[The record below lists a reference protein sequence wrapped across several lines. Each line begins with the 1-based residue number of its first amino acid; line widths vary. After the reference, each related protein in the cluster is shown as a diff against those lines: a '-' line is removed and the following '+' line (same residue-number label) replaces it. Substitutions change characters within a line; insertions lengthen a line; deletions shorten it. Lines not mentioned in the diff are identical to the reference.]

1 MEDMII
7 EESDKPLLGGTQ
19 PVIPPNLYSIMLMNI
34 MAWGPLTYL
43 HRFKKPAIFG
53 VLFLLILTMNLYLSL
68 TLPFLTEE
76 IVNNR
81 KQRAILGGILAGTYP
96 FVLAVTSLIAGS
108 LASKTTG
115 KKMVGWSGAA
125 LFLSSIVFVIPM
137 SNNVFFGVLVVIS
150 R

>member
-7 EESDKPLLGGTQ
+7 EESDKPLLGKPTT
-19 PVIPPNLYSIMLMNI
+19 
-34 MAWGPLTYL
+34 PLTYL

-53 VLFLLILTMNLYLSL
+53 VLFLLILTMNLYFSL

-108 LASKTTG
+108 VVSKTTR
-115 KKMVGWSGAA
+115 KKMVGWSGVA

-137 SNNVFFGVLVVIS
+137 SNNVFFDVLVVIS